1 MDPKTKALVIVL
13 AILCVFSI
21 IGTATF
27 GFMYFNLK
35 GEYTQLKNQVG
46 SNQDKEDG
54 SSDNDSQNPETPDT
68 SVDNDGDTSSE
79 VKTVTKE
86 IVCKKWVYASA
97 DRTPTMSIV
106 YEDDGGVQFTDVN
119 EECTGIKMTYE
130 DATLN
135 LTFSYGEGFP
145 NGFEEGA
152 EIVKLKTGTVENQT
166 YTLGRLRNV
175 ESRAATSEFPAG
187 YWLDYVSIED
197 EETCAAEN
205 MDGEAGPG
213 YPCYMGANPF
223 VTPAGQFSLYIPKGK
238 TSEEILDI
246 VLYFDQVAKNSS
258 YKYGV
263 AK

>member
-1 MDPKTKALVIVL
+1 MDPKTKTLVIVL
-13 AILCVFSI
+13 AVLCVVSI

-35 GEYTQLKNQVG
+35 GEYTQLKNQVS

-54 SSDNDSQNPETPDT
+54 SSDDDSQNPETPDT
-68 SVDNDGDTSSE
+68 SVDNDDDTSSE

-86 IVCKKWVYASA
+86 IVCKKWVYATP
-97 DRTPTMSIV
+97 DRTPTMFIV
-106 YEDDGGVQFTDVN
+106 YEDDGGVKFEVN
-119 EECTGIKMTYE
+119 EECVGMKMTYKG
-130 DATLN
+130 ATLN
-135 LTFSYGEGFP
+135 LTFSYGEAFP
-145 NGFEEGA
+145 SAFSDGA
-152 EIVKLKTGTVENQT
+152 EIVKLKTAKVEGAT

-175 ESRAATSEFPAG
+175 EKRTGNSEFGEG

-197 EETCAAEN
+197 EATCNSET
-205 MDGEAGPG
+205 MDGEEGPG
-213 YPCYMGANPF
+213 MPCYMGSNPF
-223 VTPAGQFSLYIPKGK
+223 VTPAGQFSLYIPKDK
-238 TSEEILDI
+238 SSEEILEI